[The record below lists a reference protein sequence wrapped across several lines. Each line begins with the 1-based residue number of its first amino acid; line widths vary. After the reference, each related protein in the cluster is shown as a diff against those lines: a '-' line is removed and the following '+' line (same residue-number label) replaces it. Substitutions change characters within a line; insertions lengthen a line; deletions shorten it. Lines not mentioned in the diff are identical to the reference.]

1 MPDKQAKRWSAEI
14 EAVYLREGREIWAL
28 LYAQCS
34 DADRAY
40 DALQEAFVRLQSQEV
55 ESIRNIRAWVLT
67 VAQNWLR
74 DYARRQNH
82 AARPAD
88 FLDNIV
94 GKHSDPSEDLEKE
107 ERNSR
112 VRQSLQQLRAED
124 REVLVLRYA
133 LGWSSKRMSIAL
145 DTSTSAID
153 MRLSRARKRLCEELE
168 KVGIDHE
175 TV

>member
-1 MPDKQAKRWSAEI
+1 MPNEQAHEWSAEI

-34 DADRAY
+34 DSDRAY
-40 DALQEAFVRLQSQEV
+40 DALQEAFVRLQNQEV
-55 ESIRNIRAWVLT
+55 QSIRNIRAWVLT

-74 DYARRQNH
+74 DFARRQNH

-94 GKHSDPSEDLEKE
+94 GQSSDPIDDLGQK
-107 ERNSR
+107 ERNSQIR
-112 VRQSLQQLRAED
+112 LSLRQLRAED

-133 LGWSSKRMSIAL
+133 LGWSSKRMAIAL

-153 MRLSRARKRLCEELE
+153 MRLSRARKRLCEELG

>member
-1 MPDKQAKRWSAEI
+1 MPNKQAHEWSAEI

-34 DADRAY
+34 DSDRAY
-40 DALQEAFVRLQSQEV
+40 DALQEAFVRLQNQEV
-55 ESIRNIRAWVLT
+55 KSIRNIRAWVLT

-74 DYARRQNH
+74 DVARRQNH
-82 AARPAD
+82 AARSAD

-94 GKHSDPSEDLEKE
+94 GQNSDPLDDLNKK
-107 ERNSR
+107 ERNSQI
-112 VRQSLQQLRAED
+112 RQSLRQLRDED

-153 MRLSRARKRLCEELE
+153 MRLSRARKRLCEELQ

>member
-1 MPDKQAKRWSAEI
+1 
-14 EAVYLREGREIWAL
+14 
-28 LYAQCS
+28 
-34 DADRAY
+34 
-40 DALQEAFVRLQSQEV
+40 
-55 ESIRNIRAWVLT
+55 LT

-88 FLDNIV
+88 YLDNIV
-94 GKHSDPSEDLEKE
+94 GKNPEPSEALEKE
-107 ERNSR
+107 ERNGQI
-112 VRQSLQQLRAED
+112 RQALQQLRAED

-145 DTSTSAID
+145 NTSTSAID
-153 MRLSRARKRLCEELE
+153 MRLSRSRKRLCEELE

>member
-1 MPDKQAKRWSAEI
+1 MPNKQAHEWSAEI

-28 LYAQCS
+28 LYSQCS

-40 DALQEAFVRLQSQEV
+40 DALQEAFVRLQKQEV
-55 ESIRNIRAWVLT
+55 KSIRNIRAWILT

-74 DYARRQNH
+74 DFARRQNH
-82 AARPAD
+82 AAKPAD

-94 GKHSDPSEDLEKE
+94 GQNSDPTDDLGLK
-107 ERNSR
+107 ERNSQI
-112 VRQSLQQLRAED
+112 RQSLQQLRAED

-145 DTSTSAID
+145 NTSTSAID
-153 MRLSRARKRLCEELE
+153 MRLSRARKHLCEELE

>member
-1 MPDKQAKRWSAEI
+1 MPNKQAHEWSAEI

-34 DADRAY
+34 DSDRAY
-40 DALQEAFVRLQSQEV
+40 DALQEAFVRLQNQEV
-55 ESIRNIRAWVLT
+55 NSIRNIRAWVLT

-74 DYARRQNH
+74 DFARRQNH
-82 AARPAD
+82 AARSAD

-94 GKHSDPSEDLEKE
+94 GQNSDPLDDLGHK
-107 ERNSR
+107 ERNCQ
-112 VRQSLQQLRAED
+112 VRQSLRQLRAED

-145 DTSTSAID
+145 NTSTSAID
-153 MRLSRARKRLCEELE
+153 MRLSRARKRLCEELV

>member
-1 MPDKQAKRWSAEI
+1 MPDKQAHEWSAEI

-40 DALQEAFVRLQSQEV
+40 DALQEAFVRLQNQEV
-55 ESIRNIRAWVLT
+55 KSIRNIRAWVLT

-74 DYARRQNH
+74 DFARRQNH
-82 AARPAD
+82 AARSED

-94 GKHSDPSEDLEKE
+94 GQNSDPINDLDKK
-107 ERNSR
+107 ERNSQI
-112 VRQSLQQLRAED
+112 RQSLRQLRAED

-145 DTSTSAID
+145 NSSTSAID
-153 MRLSRARKRLCEELE
+153 MRLSRARKRLCEELA

>member
-1 MPDKQAKRWSAEI
+1 MPNKQTHEWSAEI

-34 DADRAY
+34 DSDRAY
-40 DALQEAFVRLQSQEV
+40 DALQEAFVRLQNQEV
-55 ESIRNIRAWVLT
+55 NSIRNIRAWVLT

-74 DYARRQNH
+74 DFARRQNH

-94 GKHSDPSEDLEKE
+94 GQNSDPIDDLDNK
-107 ERNSR
+107 ERNSQI
-112 VRQSLQQLRAED
+112 RQSLRQLRAED

-145 DTSTSAID
+145 NSSTSAID

-168 KVGIDHE
+168 KIGIDHE

>member
-1 MPDKQAKRWSAEI
+1 MPNEQAHEWSAEI

-34 DADRAY
+34 DSDRAY
-40 DALQEAFVRLQSQEV
+40 DALQEAFVRLQNQEV
-55 ESIRNIRAWVLT
+55 QSIRNIRAWVLT

-74 DYARRQNH
+74 DFARRQNH

-94 GKHSDPSEDLEKE
+94 GQNSDPIDDLGQK
-107 ERNSR
+107 ERNSQIR
-112 VRQSLQQLRAED
+112 LSLRQLRAED

-133 LGWSSKRMSIAL
+133 LGWSSKRMAIAL

-153 MRLSRARKRLCEELE
+153 MRLSRARKRLCEELG